1 MATRQITFRNMQNN
15 PFCARLVPVSPWSGA
30 NIALLKISLIGFSVE
45 VCRGASVMSMPAFC
59 LQNLLTS
66 ADARKT
72 LAWEFFREGV
82 QVSWIYR
89 TEEKSGPSSAFLK
102 YEPGAE
108 VPLHSHTGLEHILML
123 EGSQTDEN
131 GTFHKGD
138 IIINPPGTRHSVYS
152 RDGCEVL
159 AVWHAPVKFV

>member
-1 MATRQITFRNMQNN
+1 MATRQITLRVMQNN
-15 PFCARLVPVSPWSGA
+15 PSCVRLVPISPRAGA

-45 VCRGASVMSMPAFC
+45 GCRGASVMSMPAFC
-59 LQNLLTS
+59 LQNLLSS
-66 ADARKT
+66 ADPRKK

-89 TEEKSGPSSAFLK
+89 FEEKSGPSSAFLK
-102 YEPGAE
+102 YEPGAK

-131 GTFHKGD
+131 GTYHKGD

-152 RDGCEVL
+152 RDGCVVL

>member
-1 MATRQITFRNMQNN
+1 M
-15 PFCARLVPVSPWSGA
+15 PVSPQSEA
-30 NIALLKISLIGFSVE
+30 KIALSKMSLIGFYVE
-45 VCRGASVMSMPAFC
+45 GCRGASVMSMPAFF
-59 LQNLLTS
+59 LQNLLSS

-89 TEEKSGPSSAFLK
+89 LEEKSGPSSAFLK

-131 GTFHKGD
+131 GTFHEGD
-138 IIINPPGTRHSVYS
+138 IIINPPGTRHSVHS

>member
-1 MATRQITFRNMQNN
+1 MQNN
-15 PFCARLVPVSPWSGA
+15 PHCVRLVPVSPQSGA
-30 NIALLKISLIGFSVE
+30 NIALLKISLIGFYDE
-45 VCRGASVMSMPAFC
+45 GCRGSSVMPIPAFC
-59 LQNLLTS
+59 LQNLLSS

-89 TEEKSGPSSAFLK
+89 LEEKSAPSSAFLK
-102 YEPGAE
+102 YEPGAK

-123 EGSQTDEN
+123 EGSQADEN

-152 RDGCEVL
+152 RDGCEVM
-159 AVWHAPVKFV
+159 AIWHAPVKFV

>member
-1 MATRQITFRNMQNN
+1 
-15 PFCARLVPVSPWSGA
+15 
-30 NIALLKISLIGFSVE
+30 
-45 VCRGASVMSMPAFC
+45 MSMSAFC
-59 LQNLLTS
+59 LQNLLSS

-89 TEEKSGPSSAFLK
+89 LEEKNSPSSAFLK
-102 YEPGAE
+102 YEPGAK

-131 GTFHKGD
+131 GWL
-138 IIINPPGTRHSVYS
+138 PPIEVERRAQLRALSEGVISQVCVRQSVA
-152 RDGCEVL
+152 D
-159 AVWHAPVKFV
+159 

>member
-1 MATRQITFRNMQNN
+1 
-15 PFCARLVPVSPWSGA
+15 
-30 NIALLKISLIGFSVE
+30 
-45 VCRGASVMSMPAFC
+45 MSMPAFC
-59 LQNLLTS
+59 LQNLLSS

-89 TEEKSGPSSAFLK
+89 LEEKGGPSSAFLK

-152 RDGCEVL
+152 RDGCELL

>member
-1 MATRQITFRNMQNN
+1 
-15 PFCARLVPVSPWSGA
+15 
-30 NIALLKISLIGFSVE
+30 
-45 VCRGASVMSMPAFC
+45 MSMSAFC
-59 LQNLLTS
+59 LQNLLSS

-72 LAWEFFREGV
+72 IAWEFFREGV

-89 TEEKSGPSSAFLK
+89 LEEENAPSSAFLK

-131 GTFHKGD
+131 GTYHKGD
-138 IIINPPGTRHSVYS
+138 VIINPPGTRHSVYS